1 MTDRAPEIAPEIA
14 DATDPA
20 ALARA
25 AELLR
30 TGGLVAFPTETVYG
44 LGADARNARAVAR
57 IFEAKGRPSFNPLIS
72 HCADAQEAFA
82 HGRFD
87 TRARALAEAF
97 WPGPLTLV
105 VPRAADSAI
114 AELTGAGLPT
124 LALRVPGGELARRLI
139 AAAGRPIAA
148 PSANRSGSI
157 SPTTARHVADSL
169 GDAVDL
175 ILDGGPCTV
184 GVEST
189 VIDVSGERPALLRPG
204 GVARE
209 ELEAAAGPLVDPLQD
224 PEAPSSPGQLASHYA
239 PHARL
244 RLNATDPRPDEA
256 LLAFGAEV
264 PAGAKVTANLSPTG
278 DLREAA
284 ANLFGLLHALDRAE
298 VRGIAAMPVPETG
311 LGAAIN
317 DRLRRAAAPRG

>member
-1 MTDRAPEIAPEIA
+1 MTQPATPPEIA
-14 DATDPA
+14 DASDPTA
-20 ALARA
+20 IQRA
-25 AELLR
+25 ADLLR
-30 TGGLVAFPTETVYG
+30 AGGLVAFPTETVYG
-44 LGADARNARAVAR
+44 LGADATDARAVAR

-72 HCADAQEAFA
+72 HCPNAESAFA

-87 TRARALAEAF
+87 ARARALADAF

-114 AELTGAGLPT
+114 AELSGAGLPT
-124 LALRVPGGELARRLI
+124 LALRVPGRAVARRLI
-139 AAAGRPIAA
+139 AATGRPVAA

-189 VIDVSGERPALLRPG
+189 VIDLSGDRPALLRPG
-204 GVARE
+204 GLPRE
-209 ELEAAAGPLVDPLQD
+209 DLEAAAGPLVDPGQD
-224 PEAPSSPGQLASHYA
+224 PDAPASPGQLASHYA
-239 PHARL
+239 PTARL
-244 RLNATDPRPDEA
+244 RLNATDPGADEA
-256 LLAFGAEV
+256 LLAFGPDV
-264 PAGAKVTANLSPTG
+264 PTGAKVTANLSPTG
-278 DLREAA
+278 DLKEAA
-284 ANLFGLLHALDRAE
+284 ANLFALLHALDRAD

-317 DRLRRAAAPRG
+317 DRLTRAAAPRG

>member
-1 MTDRAPEIAPEIA
+1 MTQPATPPEIA
-14 DATDPA
+14 DAHDPA
-20 ALARA
+20 AITRA

-30 TGGLVAFPTETVYG
+30 AGGLVALPTETVYG
-44 LGADARNARAVAR
+44 LGADATNAGAVAR

-72 HCADAQEAFA
+72 HCADPESAFA

-87 TRARALAEAF
+87 ARARALAEAF

-105 VPRAADSAI
+105 VPRAPDSAI

-124 LALRVPGGELARRLI
+124 LALRVPGGAVARRLI

-189 VIDVSGERPALLRPG
+189 VIDLSGDRPALLRPG
-204 GVARE
+204 GLPRE
-209 ELEAAAGPLVDPLQD
+209 DLEAAAGPLVDPAQD
-224 PEAPSSPGQLASHYA
+224 PDAPASPGQLASHYA
-239 PHARL
+239 PSARL
-244 RLNATDPRPDEA
+244 RLNATDPGAEEA
-256 LLAFGAEV
+256 LLAFGPDV

-284 ANLFGLLHALDRAE
+284 ANLFALLHALDRAD
-298 VRGIAAMPVPETG
+298 VRGIAAMPVPERG
-311 LGAAIN
+311 LGTAIN

>member
-1 MTDRAPEIAPEIA
+1 MTQPATPPEIA
-14 DATDPA
+14 DASDPTA
-20 ALARA
+20 IQRA
-25 AELLR
+25 ADLLR
-30 TGGLVAFPTETVYG
+30 ARGLVAFPTETVYG
-44 LGADARNARAVAR
+44 LGADATNARAVAR

-72 HCADAQEAFA
+72 HCPNAESAFA

-87 TRARALAEAF
+87 ARARALADAF

-124 LALRVPGGELARRLI
+124 LALRVPGAEIARRLI
-139 AAAGRPIAA
+139 AAAGRPVAA

-189 VIDVSGERPALLRPG
+189 VIDLSGDHPALLRPG
-204 GVARE
+204 GLPRE
-209 ELEAAAGPLVDPLQD
+209 DLEAAAGLLVDPVRD
-224 PEAPSSPGQLASHYA
+224 PDAPASPGQLASHYA
-239 PHARL
+239 PTARL
-244 RLNATDPRPDEA
+244 RLNAIEPAANEA
-256 LLAFGAEV
+256 LLAFGPDV

-278 DLREAA
+278 DLKEAA
-284 ANLFGLLHALDRAE
+284 ANLFALLHALDRAD

-317 DRLRRAAAPRG
+317 DRLTRAAAPRG

>member
-1 MTDRAPEIAPEIA
+1 MA
-14 DATDPA
+14 DAGDPA
-20 ALARA
+20 ARARA

-44 LGADARNARAVAR
+44 LGADATDARAVAR

-72 HCADAQEAFA
+72 HCADAETAFA

-87 TRARALAEAF
+87 ARARALADRF

-105 VPRAADSAI
+105 VPRAPESAI

-124 LALRVPGGELARRLI
+124 LALRVPGGEIARRLI
-139 AAAGRPIAA
+139 AEAGRPIAA
-148 PSANRSGSI
+148 PSANRSGAI

-189 VIDVSGERPALLRPG
+189 VVDLSGDRPALLRPG
-204 GVARE
+204 GLARE
-209 ELEAAAGPLVDPLQD
+209 DLEAAAGPLVDPAQD

-239 PHARL
+239 PSARL
-244 RLNATDPRPDEA
+244 RLNAADPACDEA
-256 LLAFGAEV
+256 LLAFGPDV
-264 PAGAKVTANLSPTG
+264 PTGAKVTANLSPTG

-284 ANLFGLLHALDRAE
+284 AKLFALLHALDRAD

-317 DRLRRAAAPRG
+317 DRLRRAAAPRD